1 VVSTSIVV
9 ASNSLPAQTQMI
21 YELYSYGLVA
31 SAFIGALALAVHEP
45 PPCID
50 KVAIILAAILW
61 PVVLCI
67 LAVNEI
73 YE

>member
-1 VVSTSIVV
+1 
-9 ASNSLPAQTQMI
+9 MI